1 MRRAAAI
8 AAVLSAALIG
18 GLIQSPSVATGR
30 PVAPNNARIDG
41 SRTVEYIIRTRHG
54 HIFAEA
60 VHPTSGGKIVK
71 SPVVLTYSP
80 YSVLGRNGDA
90 DVLVPRGYTRM
101 YADVVG
107 TGNSGG
113 CYDYGG
119 RREKQTGYDIVEW
132 IAKQRWSTKRVA
144 MEGGSYDGTTA
155 IAAATQAP
163 PHLTTIVPQV
173 AISRWYGYAYSG
185 GIRYLYTNEFAGNRG
200 IGGATEEGF
209 DTPLAFDFGFALPP
223 PLDVANDEWAERV
236 ESSTT
241 PCDELK
247 HTEHGYDF
255 DTPDY
260 DRFWLQRD
268 YIRSAG
274 NIGIPVLIGG
284 NWGDWNV
291 KQEGGYNLFKA
302 LRGKGNR
309 DAHLY
314 FGSRWRGH
322 QAPGG
327 EFEKVML
334 SWLAHHLKGRRNGI
348 GSLAPVTTQT
358 ADASGDGAFSSGRT
372 PRTKNVRLWP
382 QHDGSLTGY
391 PWRLL
396 PKNPRRAKGPEA
408 SFASLGANT
417 EMGANAQPHA
427 NLSAFRFESPPLK
440 RDVRLFGK
448 VKVKLYS
455 SVQRKWVTVTPTI
468 VDVAP
473 DSSSLVSVTRGFLD
487 SRYRNGLGTT
497 RAIRPGKP
505 FPMTVVEKPT
515 DYTFRKGHRIGLS
528 VQTEINEW
536 MVAKPY
542 PGCDDASDG
551 CAQFRVR
558 WEGGRSR
565 LVLPIVRA
573 PRNPARLFERA
584 GP

>member
-1 MRRAAAI
+1 MRRVGGIAAA
-8 AAVLSAALIG
+8 LGAALIG
-18 GLIQSPSVATGR
+18 GLMQLA
-30 PVAPNNARIDG
+30 PVASASPVASANAPIDG
-41 SRTVEYIIRTRHG
+41 STTVEYIIKTRHG

-60 VHPTSGGKIVK
+60 VHPTSGGEIVK
-71 SPVVLTYSP
+71 SPTVLTYSP

-90 DVLVPRGYTRM
+90 DTLVPKGYTRM

-119 RREKQTGYDIVEW
+119 KREKQTGYDVVEW
-132 IAKQRWSTKRVA
+132 IARQNWSTKKVA

-173 AISRWYGYAYSG
+173 AISRWYEYAYSG

-200 IGGATEEGF
+200 ISGATEVGF

-223 PLDVANDEWAERV
+223 PVDVANDEWAERV

-241 PCDELK
+241 PCDELE

-260 DRFWLQRD
+260 DRFWLERD

-274 NIGIPVLIGG
+274 KIDIPVLIGG

-302 LRGKGNR
+302 LRRNGNG
-309 DAHLY
+309 DTHLY

-327 EFEKVML
+327 DFDKVKMA
-334 SWLAHHLKGRRNGI
+334 WLAHHLKGARNGTR
-348 GSLAPVTTQT
+348 SLAPVTTQT
-358 ADASGDGAFSSGRT
+358 ADSEGSGAFSSGSV
-372 PRTKNVRLWP
+372 PATKAVELWP

-391 PWRLL
+391 PWSLL
-396 PKNPRRAKGPEA
+396 PDNPRGADGPVA

-417 EMGANAQPHA
+417 EMGANGQPHT
-427 NLSAFRFESPPLK
+427 NLTAFRFETPPLK
-440 RDVRLFGK
+440 RDTRLFGK
-448 VKVKLYS
+448 IKIKLYS
-455 SVQRKWVTVTPTI
+455 SVERRWVTLTPTI
-468 VDVAP
+468 VDVGP

-487 SRYRNGLGTT
+487 SRYRKGLGRT
-497 RAIRPGKP
+497 RAIEPGKP
-505 FPMTVVEKPT
+505 FEATVVEKPT
-515 DYTFRKGHRIGLS
+515 DYTFRAGHRIGLS
-528 VQTEINEW
+528 VQTEVNEW

-542 PGCDDASDG
+542 PGCEGAGDG
-551 CAQFRVR
+551 CALFRVH
-558 WEGGRSR
+558 WKGGRSK
-565 LVLPIVRA
+565 LVLPVVGA
-573 PRNPARLFERA
+573 PRNPSKLFA
-584 GP
+584 SQP